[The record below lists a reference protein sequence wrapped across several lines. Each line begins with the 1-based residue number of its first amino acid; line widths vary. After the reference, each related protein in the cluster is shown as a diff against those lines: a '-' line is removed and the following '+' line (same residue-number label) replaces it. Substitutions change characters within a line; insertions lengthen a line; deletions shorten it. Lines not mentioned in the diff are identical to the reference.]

1 MELLALEMEQLM
13 RTTKRFT
20 PKVLARFVR
29 EGRGQGTGNSYIP
42 WHRVSR
48 SDPSSHGRSHL
59 QMWNGRQAEL
69 LSDGEKIELLFA
81 TMLTNL
87 VDVLEQ
93 FRLSLVPGRH
103 ELSRFCI
110 SAPVGD
116 FPGTLTLTKQL
127 GMRHPTVSENG
138 ETIDWTPST
147 DLLLVLKD
155 LSGGLKLIAVSV
167 KPSGDLPRSARKSLA
182 LEKAYW
188 DARGVKWLLI
198 TPSQFDKE
206 VALTL
211 QRAMPWGLGESVLPL
226 DRTAASDITRRNS
239 GRSLTYILEVICYQ
253 LGIEMDRA
261 QRAFWQAVWH
271 GEIPLD
277 LRRGWR
283 PHIPIVLLPIDT
295 FWSQNPIASRR
306 SAWN

>member
-1 MELLALEMEQLM
+1 M

-20 PKVLARFVR
+20 PTVLSRFLR
-29 EGRGQGTGNSYIP
+29 EGRGNGTGTGYIP

-48 SDPSSHGRSHL
+48 GDPSSRGRSHL

-69 LSDGEKIELLFA
+69 LSDGEKTELLFA
-81 TMLTNL
+81 TMLPDL

-93 FRLSLVPGRH
+93 FGLSRTPGQH
-103 ELSRFCI
+103 ELSRFCV
-110 SAPVGD
+110 SAPAGN
-116 FPGTLTLTKQL
+116 FPGTLELAQQL
-127 GMRHPTVSENG
+127 GIRHPTVSEKG
-138 ETIDWTPST
+138 ETVDWTPST

-155 LSGGLKLIAVSV
+155 SSGALKLVAVSV
-167 KPSGDLPRSARKSLA
+167 KPSDDLSRSARKSLT

-188 DARGVKWLLI
+188 DARGVQWLLI

-211 QRAMPWGLGESVLPL
+211 QRAMPWGLGESVCPVDLA
-226 DRTAASDITRRNS
+226 TASDIALRNN
-239 GRSLTYILEVICYQ
+239 GRSLTYVLDAICRH
-253 LGIEMDRA
+253 LCVEMDRA

-271 GEIPLD
+271 GKIPLD
-277 LRRGWR
+277 LLRGWR
-283 PHIPIVLLPIDT
+283 PHTPITLLPIDA